1 MWELKKPLPVKL
13 IIGILAADTYCL
25 QTAIDELKNEFGT
38 LDLQS
43 DVWQF
48 TQTDYY
54 RDELGAEPLRQFV
67 TVDKLIDPGEL
78 AKIKRKTNRIEQKLA
93 NDLGHALPRPINLD
107 PGVIELSKLVLA
119 STKNFSH
126 RIYIGESIYAELT
139 LTYNKGSWQSFEYTF
154 PDYKQGRYF
163 LFFNIVRNR
172 LLEQLRE

>member
-25 QTAIDELKNEFGT
+25 QAAIDELKIEFGT

-43 DVWQF
+43 DVWSF

-54 RDELGAEPLRQFV
+54 RDELGTEPLRQFV
-67 TVDKLIDPGEL
+67 TVDKLIDPGDL
-78 AKIKRKTNRIEQKLA
+78 AKIKHKTNRIEQKLA
-93 NDLGHALPRPINLD
+93 KDLGLALPRPINLD
-107 PGVIELSKLVLA
+107 PGIIELSKLVLA

-139 LTYNKGSWQSFEYTF
+139 LMYNKGGWQSFEYTF

-163 LFFNIVRNR
+163 VFFNIVRNR